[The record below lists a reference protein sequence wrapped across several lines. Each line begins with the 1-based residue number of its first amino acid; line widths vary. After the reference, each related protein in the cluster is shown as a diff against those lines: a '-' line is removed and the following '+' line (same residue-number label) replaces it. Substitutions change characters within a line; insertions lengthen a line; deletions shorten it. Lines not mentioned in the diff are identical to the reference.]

1 MTSKKELI
9 TLCFET
15 KADYKQNLQKL
26 ISLILKTPS
35 GSIVLSH
42 EVCFTN
48 FDYLNFDESAEFT
61 PYAIEKLMEIV
72 DDRTVIFSAIT
83 KRENGIYNVAYVLHD
98 GKIIHEQAKSKLF
111 KLGNEHDY
119 FKEASED
126 EIKIVEVEGIKIAI
140 LICFELRFKNL
151 WQQLQSADIVLIPA
165 QWGRLRT
172 DHFVT
177 LAKALAIM
185 NQCYVVASD
194 AKNSDTTGK
203 SNIVTPFGEQNFC
216 EDEILEIEYKFS
228 EIKKMRK
235 YLDVGIV

>member
-15 KADYKQNLQKL
+15 KADYEKNLQKL
-26 ISLILKTPS
+26 ISLILKTPTD
-35 GSIVLSH
+35 SIVLSH

-48 FDYLNFDESAEFT
+48 FDYLNFQDAASFT
-61 PYAIEKLMEIV
+61 PYALEKLLEV
-72 DDRTVIFSAIT
+72 LDERTVVFTAIT
-83 KRENGIYNVAYVLHD
+83 SREDGIYNVAYVLHA
-98 GKIIHEQAKSKLF
+98 GKVIHIQAKSKLF

-119 FKEASED
+119 FNEASEE
-126 EIKIVEVEGIKIAI
+126 EIKIVEVDGIKIAI

-151 WQQLQSADIVLIPA
+151 WQQVQSADIVLIPA
-165 QWGRLRT
+165 QWGRLRV

-177 LAKALAIM
+177 LCKSLAIM
-185 NQCYVVASD
+185 NQCFVVASD

-203 SNIVTPFGEQNFC
+203 SSITTPFGEQLFC
-216 EDEILEIEYKFS
+216 DDEILEVEYKFS